1 MNGLFDIS
9 FDDGSFESNI
19 PRRRIRLE
27 LATESKAH
35 QMTAFALMKSK
46 ERKFKRERF
55 SRKHRERESKKA
67 EGGFEFLFVCLFVY
81 LFNLS

>member
-27 LATESKAH
+27 LASESKAH

-46 ERKFKRERF
+46 ERRFKRERF
-55 SRKHRERESKKA
+55 SRKHREREAKKA
-67 EGGFEFLFVCLFVY
+67 EGMLGFEFFVY
-81 LFNLS
+81 LIFL